1 MTISVI
7 VADDDSVVRAGIVM
21 LLRAHSDIDVVGE
34 ATDGSS
40 ALELASSRHCDV
52 VLMDVRMPGVD
63 GVTATRRLT
72 EDPPAEPDHL
82 TKVLILTTFDD
93 DDVLYGALSAGA
105 SGFLLKR
112 AAPDDLVAAVRRVAH
127 GGAWI
132 DAEVAP
138 RILDALAALPQA
150 NGNPD
155 ALISRLTPRE
165 QEILTL
171 IAAHGLSN
179 GEIAHKLVLSEATVK
194 THVARVIM
202 KTGSRD
208 RAQAVTLA
216 YQSGL
221 VRPPRPA
228 SRRGHHS

>member
-34 ATDGSS
+34 AADGSS

-150 NGNPD
+150 NRNPD

-165 QEILTL
+165 QEILIL

-216 YQSGL
+216 YQGGL

-228 SRRGHHS
+228 SRRGHRS